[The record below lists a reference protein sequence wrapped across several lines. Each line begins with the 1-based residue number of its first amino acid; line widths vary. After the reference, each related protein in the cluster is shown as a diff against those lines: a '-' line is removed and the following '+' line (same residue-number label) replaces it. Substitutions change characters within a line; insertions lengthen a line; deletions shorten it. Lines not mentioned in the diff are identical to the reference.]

1 MDYLIGFLAGYYWYI
16 FIQFLRR
23 ISDKQILEQYEEDFN
38 N

>member
-1 MDYLIGFLAGYYWYI
+1 MDYFIGFIAGYYWYI

-23 ISDKQILEQYEEDFN
+23 MSDKQILEQYEEDFN